1 MFRHAKKLSV
11 VALVGSIALVGAA
24 CEVEDDDPDVVE
36 ETTQETDI
44 VEDEETVTE
53 EETTTETETETETT
67 APTETES

>member
-11 VALVGSIALVGAA
+11 VALVGSIALAGAA

-36 ETTQETDI
+36 ETTQDTDV

-53 EETTTETETETETT
+53 EETTTETETETV